1 MQHIDRTAQFHR
13 CKIRP
18 KNGEGFEAEIETK
31 VWSNVEQVLT
41 KMTVGKIS
49 QSRQEKVDNK
59 IARYELLDC
68 PIVALS
74 SYNANKLKLR
84 LIQCQLTFPFT
95 RLGILI
101 WIQRFWYLVS
111 SLLFVRNNDHLA
123 FDMIAELRLIKQAT
137 DWICQQHAIAIR
149 HIFLARKWRPEND
162 RFRRWPEISLR
173 LHIST
178 LI

>member
-1 MQHIDRTAQFHR
+1 MKINNMDMMIVKQTQQVAAHRPNCAVSPMQDQT
-13 CKIRP
+13 

-101 WIQRFWYLVS
+101 
-111 SLLFVRNNDHLA
+111 
-123 FDMIAELRLIKQAT
+123 
-137 DWICQQHAIAIR
+137 
-149 HIFLARKWRPEND
+149 
-162 RFRRWPEISLR
+162 
-173 LHIST
+173 
-178 LI
+178 